1 MASRMPSWRRTG
13 ARARESHFDGLKKGA
28 WVEFPG
34 YDNRGRQQ
42 GHLLAYLVEAGDDR
56 QMRTGRLFEC
66 HVVAVQDGYYDY
78 WVEQTYGAYT
88 LDRVIPL
95 HFCGSPQSSCGES
108 TMYRHPIH
116 VDVFRLLGMD
126 QVLQVGW
133 LTEEDKARAGAHPGL
148 VGEAP
153 GLGGP
158 PPDPTADPT
167 ALGVQTGLPG
177 VAGLAEALG
186 ASGQPGATE
195 AAEQKKKEKEKKEKG
210 DTKDELLAE
219 IAKRSPAGRRERSA
233 LELTRGSS
241 SKEKKRKRKSS
252 SSDDDESS
260 DSSFQLAALPKGVE
274 KIREMHRR
282 HPGRLASLTLQRCSE
297 LLAQAHGGVMASSE
311 RAKLPAVAR
320 GYFQLIYLTAH
331 PAVEIGARNF
341 KELSTIVAVID
352 AVAENDPLR
361 ALDILVQRLK
371 AIELAH
377 LQGNWT
383 QAEQLELV
391 KTGQWSAMFQQELK
405 AAQQEVRTDWS
416 LRQGPRR
423 TPRWEG
429 RTWTETAADD
439 GGPGADGKA
448 TDGNNDK
455 APDNRP
461 KGRGAKGKGKGKKGK
476 ATAGPRVRLE
486 PLEIPILKRVL
497 DSMPEE
503 IGEQRSQIEG
513 HLANSKVAALYKEVM
528 SRVVTPKT
536 EEEAAYQFAGTV
548 IDNIDLPSETL
559 LEILAQ
565 KFGVLVEHDGPQVS
579 KAFAELFGLGVPVTF
594 CRLLGRHNG
603 VEIREYYPGWR
614 GSDGGIYVGRG
625 GGGLPCSVFQE
636 PYYEQLVVG
645 QVKEALDGRA
655 LYVHK
660 GEEDT
665 AYAAISTYV
674 LGREAQ
680 PVWNE
685 AVWKKWLGF
694 WLLGRPTAGGPLGT
708 FVRVLPCCAKE
719 HFKQSPVELLPMALP
734 KESPEMIRVMKVM
747 LEAWG
752 AHDLPSVALLNHLW
766 AGSNHILGQ
775 GLLHPAAWTA
785 AQKATGERLR
795 GYAELFVEGKDG
807 IEIGSWESLRQSLG
821 DMYAGRE
828 VQKAYKLSWAA
839 IAPHVPEPGDAGR
852 ISLAET
858 VDPSLRPFVEDPEL
872 LRIPDQELGEAVT
885 TASVLVESRE
895 EYDLIVSHLVE
906 AGMLEREVPE
916 ETLHIRGEPVY
927 NGMFGVHKGWQEQP
941 DGTWLRTLRLI
952 INLIP
957 SNQVQARVPGQPS
970 AHMGYSPI
978 WGQIALLE
986 DEVILCYAED
996 VRHCFHIFAPS
1007 PKWRGYFVIGKVAA
1021 SSCFND
1027 GRGSLNSRPRVKSAP
1042 MGWSNIV
1049 DFIQSSLER
1058 FGTLAGVPAER
1069 VVRMGEPAPLMP
1081 LSTPRDYH
1089 SFYVDNYDGF
1099 KVVAACDAGIYEG
1112 RPSDAQLQLR
1122 EVFKVWNVGR
1132 DPKKAAEGTLAWSSL
1147 GAEQLGDRG
1156 LVGSARKLRW
1166 AVLGPTLRIL
1176 CVEPGEPRGSQELLS
1191 VVGKAMHSVQFCRP
1205 LACLFDQL
1213 YREMSE
1219 GPGRMR
1225 VSIGAEDE
1233 LLMIISSLPMHWMDQ
1248 RARGRAKCHLLGSG
1262 DDLGGSCDPVL
1273 IIEVFGGMGGLR
1285 QACQLLGLQPQGL
1298 IYIDTSELGTK
1309 LVRRQCGYVLTYGDI
1324 KKITFED
1331 VKGWRR
1337 SFPKVAKVIFGG
1349 GWPGCGSGLAAPS
1362 SSGGPAE
1369 MDGHLDMM
1377 IQLRNWLGQAS
1388 KAVKLGPWEIVEI
1401 YENVV
1406 MKEEALDRMCSKLDA
1421 GVFFVEGAQLMRC
1434 RRPRMWWLRGL
1445 NLVTAGDM
1453 KLKPGKP
1460 TSMVFDTERPPLST
1474 FLRPGCH
1481 KLDKEN
1487 DAFFSFGRPEPK
1499 QVAPREAAID
1509 DLDSRTLGR
1518 WKGDSWRLPPHHYVE
1533 ANMVRG
1539 SSGVR
1544 RLQSDEQLRML
1555 GFFSDHLTFKQ
1566 KVTED
1571 QKQQMISSSW
1581 PVVVAAR
1588 LLVNLVLPLS
1598 EAGSRDLSAELW
1610 KVWEAGEARSQQL
1623 LQASWSA
1630 KFGPGS
1636 SGRVNVEHF
1645 RSLGVSHADLPVRLA
1660 LDPDHRLS
1668 DEQFLAM
1675 LVGRNV
1681 SHKGTDVRLD
1691 MGLPFVASDFGRR
1704 SVDPTLWQ
1712 WKVLLSYKW
1721 KQQGHITLLESV
1733 AVLDLMKKLT
1743 RTADVTNRKLI
1754 LMVDNQGVVGIL
1766 AKGRSSARMM
1776 QNPLRRITALQLAS
1790 NVRLLATV
1798 PVAGSKR
1805 KPAVMPK
1812 RRAVLGK
1819 RTKEERKEERK
1830 ALGALQSQV
1839 VAPKTESRYLVVV
1852 SRFLTFLIFHHKPY
1866 PSNFLILDREVSSFI
1881 EELWQDGDPKAYA
1894 SDTLSGLGHFIP
1906 SVKPHLIASWR
1917 LHAAWGRSELPARAP
1932 PFTVALIYALAQ
1944 MAFEA
1949 GWKDTAV
1956 LFLLG
1961 FHTFARSGELFA
1973 AKAGDFV
1980 LSRGKGTW
1988 TLPMSNS
1995 GQRQGAV
2002 ESLTIDDTF
2011 VGTAISNF
2019 CKHKQPGDLLSQVS
2033 PGLQRKRLNDLLE
2046 KLAITAPYRWYS
2058 LRRGGATHEF
2068 RRSNNLASVCL
2079 RGRWSAVRTAR
2090 IYLCDGLAQ
2099 LSELQLQPG
2108 KLRQVQALATKAR
2121 ADYQSI

>member
-1 MASRMPSWRRTG
+1 MRRCFQIFLVLLISRHFSRLPRVFIQSEEFRPQRPRRQALAGVLLASLTPTSHAVAEDRVQTAASPVSVGLIGDELVYPRWFVGTWATVGELYKVETGPLGENALSAALPRPLAVSAVRRSGSLGPLTAFLRPGTPAAMRKNNGAVSNLASELFRELAQCSQSAVRNTSEVGMEAGVFRARRRWMATERVSPEGGAGAEEDRGGVPAGAAAAAYAVGGPAPRLKKTETEGLWEVAGRWKLQAAGAVARADPEIPGGLRVSELFELRPLDQDKLSAAVRIVTIWKEAKTEGSEQLQLDLRDIGEFDKSRGRLLQAVQVAYLLPEPSSPSEKNFGSVTTRFVYSPIRCAGTDDHDQEASPMWKSYGPGGGSGYGDWQEDQISIAVSQALSPILSKETEWDQAKLEKRVKQYFRNAAKGLEFYSKTWTALIEEYSDTVFASLFQALKDRPWLVEVDFLMVIDAAVKELFPKQLLKNVPQLTFESQVLHAHDRAFEEQRFAPMLWDILFEKIQDKPLKNKIYNAFEAGRKEAALSGGDGSSPAGDFIHAWVTASLRELQQGAASPAMLGEQLSPELCKEIFHELLEAGALPLQLTKESGAPPESTMLIDSVVEDVYSGRLELPPPSIGRGAVAFRTEGPMASRMPSWRRTG
-13 ARARESHFDGLKKGA
+13 ARARESHFDGLEKGA

-42 GHLLAYLVEAGDDR
+42 GHVVAYLVEAGDDR
-56 QMRTGRLFEC
+56 QMKTGRVFEG
-66 HVVAVQDGYYDY
+66 HVVAIQDGYYDY

-88 LDRVIPL
+88 LDRIVPL
-95 HFCGSPQSSCGES
+95 HFCGSPQSSCREN

-153 GLGGP
+153 GLGGA
-158 PPDPTADPT
+158 PPDPNADPA

-186 ASGQPGATE
+186 APGQGATNE

-210 DTKDELLAE
+210 ETKDELLAE
-219 IAKRSPAGRRERSA
+219 ISKRSPAGRRERSA

-241 SKEKKRKRKSS
+241 SKEKKRKRRSS
-252 SSDDDESS
+252 SSDEGESD

-297 LLAQAHGGVMASSE
+297 LLAQAHGGVMATSE

-331 PAVEIGARNF
+331 PAIEIGARNF

-391 KTGQWSAMFQQELK
+391 KTGEWSAMFQQELK

-429 RTWTETAADD
+429 RSWWTETAADE
-439 GGPGADGKA
+439 GAQGAGEKA
-448 TDGNNDK
+448 ADGNNDK

-503 IGEQRSQIEG
+503 IGEQRAQIDG
-513 HLANSKVAALYKEVM
+513 HLANAKVAAFYKEVM
-528 SRVVTPKT
+528 SRVATPKT
-536 EEEAAYQFAGTV
+536 EEEAAYHFAGIV

-559 LEILAQ
+559 LEILSQ
-565 KFGVLVEHDGPQVS
+565 KFGVLAEQDGPQVS
-579 KAFAELFGLGVPVTF
+579 KAFAELFGLGVPATDSDMEASG
-594 CRLLGRHNG
+594 RLLGRHNG
-603 VEIREYYPGWR
+603 VEVREYYPGWR

-625 GGGLPCSVFQE
+625 GNGLPCSVFQE

-655 LYVHK
+655 LYVHQ
-660 GEEDT
+660 GEEDA
-665 AYAAISTYV
+665 AYGAISTYV
-674 LGREAQ
+674 LGQEAQ

-694 WLLGRPTAGGPLGT
+694 WLLGRPTAPASFLGVVLSLGLRARPGPLGT
-708 FVRVLPCCAKE
+708 FIRVLPCCAKE

-734 KESPEMIRVMKVM
+734 KESPEMVRVMKVM

-752 AHDLPSVALLNHLW
+752 AHDLPSETWLEIVEQTSLVGVEAWTWLQVALLNHLW

-775 GLLHPAAWTA
+775 GLLHPASWTA
-785 AQKATGERLR
+785 AQKVTGERLR
-795 GYAELFVEGKDG
+795 GYAELFVEGKET

-839 IAPHVPEPGDAGR
+839 IAPHVPEPGEAGR

-858 VDPSLRPFVEDPEL
+858 VDPALRPYVEDPEL

-885 TASVLVESRE
+885 SASVLVESRE

-916 ETLHIRGEPVY
+916 ETLRIRGEPVY
-927 NGMFGVHKGWQEQP
+927 NGMFGVHKGWQEQA

-957 SNQVQARVPGQPS
+957 SNQVQSRVPGQPS

-1027 GRGSLNSRPRVKSAP
+1027 GKGSLHSRPRVKSAP

-1058 FGTLAGVPAER
+1058 FGSLAGVPAER

-1122 EVFKVWNVGR
+1122 EVFKVWSVGR
-1132 DPKKAAEGTLAWSSL
+1132 DPKKAAEGTLVWSSL

-1166 AVLGPTLRIL
+1166 AVLGATLRIL
-1176 CVEPGEPRGSQELLS
+1176 CAEPGEPRGSQELLS

-1219 GPGRMR
+1219 GPGPMR
-1225 VSIGAEDE
+1225 V
-1233 LLMIISSLPMHWMDQ
+1233 
-1248 RARGRAKCHLLGSG
+1248 
-1262 DDLGGSCDPVL
+1262 
-1273 IIEVFGGMGGLR
+1273 
-1285 QACQLLGLQPQGL
+1285 
-1298 IYIDTSELGTK
+1298 TK
-1309 LVRRQCGYVLTYGDI
+1309 
-1324 KKITFED
+1324 
-1331 VKGWRR
+1331 
-1337 SFPKVAKVIFGG
+1337 SF
-1349 GWPGCGSGLAAPS
+1349 
-1362 SSGGPAE
+1362 
-1369 MDGHLDMM
+1369 
-1377 IQLRNWLGQAS
+1377 
-1388 KAVKLGPWEIVEI
+1388 
-1401 YENVV
+1401 
-1406 MKEEALDRMCSKLDA
+1406 
-1421 GVFFVEGAQLMRC
+1421 
-1434 RRPRMWWLRGL
+1434 
-1445 NLVTAGDM
+1445 
-1453 KLKPGKP
+1453 
-1460 TSMVFDTERPPLST
+1460 
-1474 FLRPGCH
+1474 
-1481 KLDKEN
+1481 
-1487 DAFFSFGRPEPK
+1487 
-1499 QVAPREAAID
+1499 
-1509 DLDSRTLGR
+1509 
-1518 WKGDSWRLPPHHYVE
+1518 
-1533 ANMVRG
+1533 
-1539 SSGVR
+1539 
-1544 RLQSDEQLRML
+1544 
-1555 GFFSDHLTFKQ
+1555 
-1566 KVTED
+1566 
-1571 QKQQMISSSW
+1571 
-1581 PVVVAAR
+1581 
-1588 LLVNLVLPLS
+1588 
-1598 EAGSRDLSAELW
+1598 
-1610 KVWEAGEARSQQL
+1610 
-1623 LQASWSA
+1623 
-1630 KFGPGS
+1630 
-1636 SGRVNVEHF
+1636 
-1645 RSLGVSHADLPVRLA
+1645 
-1660 LDPDHRLS
+1660 
-1668 DEQFLAM
+1668 
-1675 LVGRNV
+1675 
-1681 SHKGTDVRLD
+1681 
-1691 MGLPFVASDFGRR
+1691 
-1704 SVDPTLWQ
+1704 
-1712 WKVLLSYKW
+1712 
-1721 KQQGHITLLESV
+1721 
-1733 AVLDLMKKLT
+1733 
-1743 RTADVTNRKLI
+1743 
-1754 LMVDNQGVVGIL
+1754 
-1766 AKGRSSARMM
+1766 
-1776 QNPLRRITALQLAS
+1776 
-1790 NVRLLATV
+1790 
-1798 PVAGSKR
+1798 
-1805 KPAVMPK
+1805 
-1812 RRAVLGK
+1812 
-1819 RTKEERKEERK
+1819 
-1830 ALGALQSQV
+1830 
-1839 VAPKTESRYLVVV
+1839 
-1852 SRFLTFLIFHHKPY
+1852 
-1866 PSNFLILDREVSSFI
+1866 
-1881 EELWQDGDPKAYA
+1881 
-1894 SDTLSGLGHFIP
+1894 
-1906 SVKPHLIASWR
+1906 
-1917 LHAAWGRSELPARAP
+1917 
-1932 PFTVALIYALAQ
+1932 
-1944 MAFEA
+1944 
-1949 GWKDTAV
+1949 
-1956 LFLLG
+1956 
-1961 FHTFARSGELFA
+1961 
-1973 AKAGDFV
+1973 
-1980 LSRGKGTW
+1980 
-1988 TLPMSNS
+1988 
-1995 GQRQGAV
+1995 
-2002 ESLTIDDTF
+2002 
-2011 VGTAISNF
+2011 
-2019 CKHKQPGDLLSQVS
+2019 
-2033 PGLQRKRLNDLLE
+2033 
-2046 KLAITAPYRWYS
+2046 
-2058 LRRGGATHEF
+2058 
-2068 RRSNNLASVCL
+2068 
-2079 RGRWSAVRTAR
+2079 
-2090 IYLCDGLAQ
+2090 
-2099 LSELQLQPG
+2099 
-2108 KLRQVQALATKAR
+2108 
-2121 ADYQSI
+2121 